1 MLKFI
6 NLTLVTSAVC
16 FAIFAFM
23 ASLVAP
29 SGSAIVEPDDFQV
42 IEFVEARKDSDVTP
56 KQQKLPP
63 PPEMITKA
71 PPTEI
76 VPTETTPG
84 GFEVT
89 IPGIIETGAS
99 VETLSIGGAVDRDAR
114 PLVRVAPK
122 YPSVALRDGKQGW
135 VQLSFSITKSGSV
148 SDVKVIAA
156 QPKRIFNKEAIKALK
171 KWKYKAKFIDGEP
184 IKQENLT
191 VQLDFNIDQA
201 S

>member
-6 NLTLVTSAVC
+6 NLTLVTSVVC
-16 FAIFAFM
+16 FVLFAFM

-29 SGSAIVEPDDFQV
+29 SGSVREEPDDFQV
-42 IEFVEARKDSDVTP
+42 IEFVEAREDSDVESKP
-56 KQQKLPP
+56 QKLPP

-71 PPTEI
+71 PPTEV
-76 VPTETTPG
+76 VPTDTTPG
-84 GFEVT
+84 IVDVT
-89 IPGIIETGAS
+89 IPGIIDTDTS
-99 VETLSIGGAVDRDAR
+99 LDTLSLGGVVDRDAR

-122 YPSVALRDGKQGW
+122 YPSTALRDGKQGW
-135 VQLSFSITKSGSV
+135 VQLSFSITKSGAV